1 MQGRS
6 KEDRLKGRRK
16 IIKWE
21 SEEGKVLVH
30 TVLYGLGLE
39 AVDFKNHV
47 LLISFIV
54 NI

>member
-6 KEDRLKGRRK
+6 KEDRLKGRK